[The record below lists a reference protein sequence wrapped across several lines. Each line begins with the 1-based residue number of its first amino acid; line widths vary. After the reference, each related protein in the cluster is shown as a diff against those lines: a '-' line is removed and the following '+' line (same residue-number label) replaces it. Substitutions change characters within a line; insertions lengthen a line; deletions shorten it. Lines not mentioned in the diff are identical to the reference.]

1 MSLEQGRELA
11 ADEIESLIEDACR
24 RWRLPGIACVIVTD
38 GEPRVIVRGFA
49 DLAEG
54 REVDAR
60 TIFRVASISKTFTAV
75 AVMQLWESGRFGL
88 DDRVNDHLRA
98 YRLSR
103 DDVTIRH
110 LLTHTAGIGELV
122 RGRDIFRPAAL
133 GMIRPGRP
141 LPSLRDIYGPTQRVA
156 VAPGTKWAYA
166 NHGFATLG
174 QLVEDVSGEPFAA
187 YMKSQVLEPLGMT
200 QASFLRDA
208 EVDKALATGYRFR
221 RGLPVPV
228 KYRELT
234 TTGAGALFCSATDM
248 IAYIAA
254 LGRDGS
260 PLLQS
265 ATLEMMLTPQYPP
278 GEDLP
283 AMGLAFSLRRIGS
296 YLVAGHGGDLPGF
309 KSALRLVPSGPGVF
323 VSTNCN
329 GSIDIEFALAIE
341 GLADRIVGRLLSA
354 GEETPDPARED
365 RHVSNEMLGL
375 YRPRRGFLTNARLWV
390 MFGGEIEVVAS
401 RSGFALRSPW
411 GLLRKPLALEVHGE
425 NFRVKRGDF
434 DGHVRFEQ
442 RSNGRSTALHFKS
455 NVGLFTLYRCP
466 RLRSL
471 RHYVLTGGASL
482 VALLT
487 KGMARRR
494 LVR

>member
-1 MSLEQGRELA
+1 
-11 ADEIESLIEDACR
+11 
-24 RWRLPGIACVIVTD
+24 
-38 GEPRVIVRGFA
+38 
-49 DLAEG
+49 
-54 REVDAR
+54 
-60 TIFRVASISKTFTAV
+60 
-75 AVMQLWESGRFGL
+75 MQLWESGRFGL
-88 DDRVNDHLRA
+88 DDHVNDHLKA

-103 DDVTIRH
+103 NDVTIRH

-187 YMKSQVLEPLGMT
+187 YMKAHILEPLGMAN
-200 QASFLRDA
+200 ASFLRDA
-208 EVDKALATGYRFR
+208 EVDKTLATGYRFR
-221 RGLPVPV
+221 RGLPVAI

-234 TTGAGALFCSATDM
+234 TPGAGALFCSAEDM
-248 IAYIAA
+248 AAYIAA
-254 LGRDGS
+254 LSRGGS
-260 PLLQS
+260 PLLKS

-283 AMGLAFSLRRIGS
+283 ARGLAFSLRRIGS
-296 YLVAGHGGDLPGF
+296 HLVAGHGGDLPGF
-309 KSALRLVPSGPGVF
+309 KSALRLFPDGPGVF

-329 GSIDIEFALAIE
+329 GSIGLEFALAIE
-341 GLADRIVGRLLSA
+341 GLADRIVGRLLSVGEA
-354 GEETPDPARED
+354 EETADPARED
-365 RHVSNEMLGL
+365 RQVSTENLGL
-375 YRPRRGFLTNARLWV
+375 YRPSRGFLTNVRLWV

-401 RSGFALRSPW
+401 GNGLALRSPW
-411 GLLRKPLALEVHGE
+411 GLLRKPLALEVHRE
-425 NFRVKRGDF
+425 HFRLKRGDL

-442 RSNGRSTALHFKS
+442 RSDDRSAALHLKS
-455 NVGLFTLYRCP
+455 NVGFFTLYRCP
-466 RLRSL
+466 RRRSL
-471 RHYVLTGGASL
+471 RHYVLTGGAGL

-494 LVR
+494 LARLEGKGGSTAASLSHITLRR